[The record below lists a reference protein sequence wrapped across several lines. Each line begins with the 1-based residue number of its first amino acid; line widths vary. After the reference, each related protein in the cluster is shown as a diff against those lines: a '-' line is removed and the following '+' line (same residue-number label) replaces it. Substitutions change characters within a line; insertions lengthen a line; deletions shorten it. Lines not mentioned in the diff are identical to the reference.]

1 MAIIS
6 MAVVLSITGCNQNAD
21 EDSAFQTLDIEQLE
35 TDTTDINDRAE
46 YYDKNVDD
54 RIDEMTDEEKEKF
67 YVNLTLT
74 YTGREYYEED
84 YIIFLRND
92 NVYEGDTIG
101 LSPGIY
107 RVISSKAE
115 GGRGA
120 ALGDIYL
127 LTPGEDVTL
136 NVDYTSSKATI
147 INDENTI
154 HLNKYSFGISPQ
166 EIIRLSEKLG
176 DNIEQ
181 IEFVGVVTNICVISN
196 IVMFQSKYINSEII
210 VDASLC
216 ASFDKK

>member
-1 MAIIS
+1 MGYNFKKIAAMAIIS
-6 MAVVLSITGCNQNAD
+6 VAVVLSITGCNQNAD

-127 LTPGEDVTL
+127 LTPGGDVTL

-147 INDENTI
+147 IREV
-154 HLNKYSFGISPQ
+154 KP
-166 EIIRLSEKLG
+166 
-176 DNIEQ
+176 
-181 IEFVGVVTNICVISN
+181 
-196 IVMFQSKYINSEII
+196 
-210 VDASLC
+210 
-216 ASFDKK
+216 KK

>member
-120 ALGDIYL
+120 ALGYIYL

-147 INDENTI
+147 INDENT
-154 HLNKYSFGISPQ
+154 K
-166 EIIRLSEKLG
+166 
-176 DNIEQ
+176 
-181 IEFVGVVTNICVISN
+181 
-196 IVMFQSKYINSEII
+196 
-210 VDASLC
+210 
-216 ASFDKK
+216 

>member
-1 MAIIS
+1 MGYNFKKIAAMAIIS

-120 ALGDIYL
+120 ALLEI
-127 LTPGEDVTL
+127 TL
-136 NVDYTSSKATI
+136 
-147 INDENTI
+147 
-154 HLNKYSFGISPQ
+154 
-166 EIIRLSEKLG
+166 
-176 DNIEQ
+176 
-181 IEFVGVVTNICVISN
+181 
-196 IVMFQSKYINSEII
+196 
-210 VDASLC
+210 
-216 ASFDKK
+216 

>member
-1 MAIIS
+1 MGYNFKKIATMAIIS

-46 YYDKNVDD
+46 YY
-54 RIDEMTDEEKEKF
+54 
-67 YVNLTLT
+67 
-74 YTGREYYEED
+74 
-84 YIIFLRND
+84 IIFLRND
-92 NVYEGDTIG
+92 NVYEGDLYDGDDTIG

-147 INDENTI
+147 IREV
-154 HLNKYSFGISPQ
+154 KP
-166 EIIRLSEKLG
+166 
-176 DNIEQ
+176 
-181 IEFVGVVTNICVISN
+181 
-196 IVMFQSKYINSEII
+196 
-210 VDASLC
+210 
-216 ASFDKK
+216 KK

>member
-92 NVYEGDTIG
+92 NVYEGDLYDGDDTIG
-101 LSPGIY
+101 QLHP
-107 RVISSKAE
+107 KE
-115 GGRGA
+115 D
-120 ALGDIYL
+120 DIFL
-127 LTPGEDVTL
+127 
-136 NVDYTSSKATI
+136 
-147 INDENTI
+147 
-154 HLNKYSFGISPQ
+154 
-166 EIIRLSEKLG
+166 
-176 DNIEQ
+176 
-181 IEFVGVVTNICVISN
+181 
-196 IVMFQSKYINSEII
+196 
-210 VDASLC
+210 
-216 ASFDKK
+216 

>member
-1 MAIIS
+1 MGYNFKKIAAMAIIS
-6 MAVVLSITGCNQNAD
+6 MSVVLSITGCNQNTD
-21 EDSAFQTLDIEQLE
+21 EDSAFQTLDIEQPE

-54 RIDEMTDEEKEKF
+54 RIDEMTDKEKEKF

-84 YIIFLRND
+84 HIIFLRND
-92 NVYEGDTIG
+92 NVYEDDTIG

-147 INDENTI
+147 IREV
-154 HLNKYSFGISPQ
+154 KP
-166 EIIRLSEKLG
+166 
-176 DNIEQ
+176 
-181 IEFVGVVTNICVISN
+181 
-196 IVMFQSKYINSEII
+196 
-210 VDASLC
+210 
-216 ASFDKK
+216 KK

>member
-21 EDSAFQTLDIEQLE
+21 EDSVFQTLDIEQLE

-92 NVYEGDTIG
+92 NVYKGDLYDGDDTIG
-101 LSPGIY
+101 LPPGIY
-107 RVISSKAE
+107 KVISEKIE
-115 GGRGA
+115 GHDSD
-120 ALGDIYL
+120 LGEIYL
-127 LTPGEDVTL
+127 LTPGEAVTM
-136 NVDYTSSKATI
+136 NVDYTSLKATI
-147 INDENTI
+147 TNDENT
-154 HLNKYSFGISPQ
+154 K
-166 EIIRLSEKLG
+166 
-176 DNIEQ
+176 
-181 IEFVGVVTNICVISN
+181 
-196 IVMFQSKYINSEII
+196 
-210 VDASLC
+210 
-216 ASFDKK
+216 

>member
-1 MAIIS
+1 MGYNFKKIAAMAIIS

-101 LSPGIY
+101 LS
-107 RVISSKAE
+107 
-115 GGRGA
+115 

-147 INDENTI
+147 INDENT
-154 HLNKYSFGISPQ
+154 K
-166 EIIRLSEKLG
+166 
-176 DNIEQ
+176 
-181 IEFVGVVTNICVISN
+181 
-196 IVMFQSKYINSEII
+196 
-210 VDASLC
+210 
-216 ASFDKK
+216 

>member
-1 MAIIS
+1 MGYNFKKIAAMAIIS
-6 MAVVLSITGCNQNAD
+6 MAVVLSITSCNQNAD

-74 YTGREYYEED
+74 YTGRKYYEED

-147 INDENTI
+147 IREV
-154 HLNKYSFGISPQ
+154 KP
-166 EIIRLSEKLG
+166 
-176 DNIEQ
+176 
-181 IEFVGVVTNICVISN
+181 
-196 IVMFQSKYINSEII
+196 
-210 VDASLC
+210 
-216 ASFDKK
+216 KK

>member
-1 MAIIS
+1 MGYNFKKIAAMAIIS

-92 NVYEGDTIG
+92 NVYEGDLYDGDDTIG
-101 LSPGIY
+101 LPPGIY
-107 RVISSKAE
+107 KVISEKIE
-115 GGRGA
+115 GHDSD
-120 ALGDIYL
+120 LGEIYL
-127 LTPGEDVTL
+127 LTPGEAVIM
-136 NVDYTSSKATI
+136 NVDYTSLKATI
-147 INDENTI
+147 TNDENT
-154 HLNKYSFGISPQ
+154 K
-166 EIIRLSEKLG
+166 
-176 DNIEQ
+176 
-181 IEFVGVVTNICVISN
+181 
-196 IVMFQSKYINSEII
+196 
-210 VDASLC
+210 
-216 ASFDKK
+216 

>member
-92 NVYEGDTIG
+92 NVYKGDLYDGDDTIG
-101 LSPGIY
+101 LPPGIY
-107 RVISSKAE
+107 KVISEKIE
-115 GGRGA
+115 GHDSD
-120 ALGDIYL
+120 LGEIYL
-127 LTPGEDVTL
+127 LTPGEAVTM
-136 NVDYTSSKATI
+136 NVDYTSLKATI
-147 INDENTI
+147 TNDENT
-154 HLNKYSFGISPQ
+154 K
-166 EIIRLSEKLG
+166 
-176 DNIEQ
+176 
-181 IEFVGVVTNICVISN
+181 
-196 IVMFQSKYINSEII
+196 
-210 VDASLC
+210 
-216 ASFDKK
+216 